1 MLKVNYRIWINQ
13 GLKLKYLRTHIKFS
27 VQISLR
33 IQSYCFK
40 ITVKEIFVRRVFVC
54 VSYIKWP
61 SCGLIL
67 YLFWILNFSMKQIY
81 LSRIKISTSI
91 LYFFRLVEMKF
102 FFGKH
107 LFNFQTKPW
116 GVKWNLPY
124 SRKKV
129 HNYHLVW
136 LKKSLGLI
144 IISFIFIWIF
154 FCLDQ
159 LVLRQS
165 FWTILVRLE
174 WKKLVK

>member
-40 ITVKEIFVRRVFVC
+40 ITVKKIFVRWVFVC

-67 YLFWILNFSMKQIY
+67 SLFWILNFSMKQRY
-81 LSRIKISTSI
+81 LSWIKISTSI

-124 SRKKV
+124 SRKK
-129 HNYHLVW
+129 YITIIW
-136 LKKSLGLI
+136 FGLR
-144 IISFIFIWIF
+144 SR
-154 FCLDQ
+154 
-159 LVLRQS
+159 LVLLL
-165 FWTILVRLE
+165 LVSYLFE
-174 WKKLVK
+174 FFFALIN